1 MLHTRTTLITTF
13 FFIRQLFCW
22 TDRWYGLTIED
33 IRAIEEQTKKDLDAK
48 RDQEKN

>member
-1 MLHTRTTLITTF
+1 MLHKCTHYF
-13 FFIRQLFCW
+13 YRQLFCW

-48 RDQEKN
+48 RDLGAPKLDN